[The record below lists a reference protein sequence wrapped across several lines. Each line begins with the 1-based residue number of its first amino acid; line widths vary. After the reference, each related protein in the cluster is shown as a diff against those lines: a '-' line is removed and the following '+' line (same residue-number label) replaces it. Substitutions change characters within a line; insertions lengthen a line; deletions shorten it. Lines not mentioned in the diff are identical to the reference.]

1 MSTSYYFN
9 ITVNFLPNLS
19 FTTIPH
25 PMREKKKKKKK
36 ENKTLAFP
44 LPGNNRAVFPLLCWS
59 SVRENQLKLK
69 L

>member
-25 PMREKKKKKKK
+25 PMREKKKKKK
-36 ENKTLAFP
+36 ENKTLAFSLFFIPSITIILQIDNICSKFCQAFQP
-44 LPGNNRAVFPLLCWS
+44 L
-59 SVRENQLKLK
+59 
-69 L
+69 